1 MSKTLL
7 YGATKI
13 DETNSAYAPVESL
26 AQFQWKN
33 RVFVVF
39 ADRDN
44 SRAARQENQL
54 LADRS
59 GLDERDLVVL
69 KISGGVRP
77 LFGAADGLDGEAIR
91 RDLQAP
97 KVGEFAAFLV
107 GKDGTVKLKASEP
120 ITDGE
125 LFAIIDSMPMRAA
138 ESLKPDKSS

>member
-26 AQFQWKN
+26 AAFQWKN

-39 ADRDN
+39 ADKGN
-44 SRAARQENQL
+44 ARAARQENQL

-59 GLDERDLVVL
+59 ALDERDLVVL
-69 KISGGVRP
+69 KISGAGVRP
-77 LFGAADGLDGEAIR
+77 LFGDADGLEGEAIR
-91 RDLQAP
+91 RDFEVAEI
-97 KVGEFAAFLV
+97 GEFAAFLV
-107 GKDGTVKLKASEP
+107 GKDGTVKLKLSEP
-120 ITDGE
+120 ITAGE

-138 ESLKPDKSS
+138 EPLKPDR

>member
-26 AQFQWKN
+26 AAFQWKN

-39 ADRDN
+39 ADKGN
-44 SRAARQENQL
+44 ARAARQENQL

-59 GLDERDLVVL
+59 ALDERDLVVL
-69 KISGGVRP
+69 KISGAGVRP
-77 LFGAADGLDGEAIR
+77 LFGDADGLEGEAIR
-91 RDLQAP
+91 RDFEVAEI
-97 KVGEFAAFLV
+97 GEFAAFLV
-107 GKDGTVKLKASEP
+107 GKDGTVKLKLSEP
-120 ITDGE
+120 ITAGE

-138 ESLKPDKSS
+138 ESLKPDR

>member
-26 AQFQWKN
+26 AAYQWKN
-33 RVFVVF
+33 RVFVVC
-39 ADRDN
+39 ADKDN
-44 SRAARQENQL
+44 ARAARQENQL

-59 GLDERDLVVL
+59 ALDERDLVVL
-69 KISGGVRP
+69 KISGATVRP

-91 RDLQAP
+91 RDLEAAEI
-97 KVGEFAAFLV
+97 GEFASFLV
-107 GKDGTVKLKASEP
+107 GKDGTVKLKVSEP
-120 ITDGE
+120 ITDRE

-138 ESLKPDKSS
+138 DVLKAEK

>member
-26 AQFQWKN
+26 AAFQWKN

-39 ADRDN
+39 ADKGN
-44 SRAARQENQL
+44 ARAARQENQL

-59 GLDERDLVVL
+59 ALDERDLVVL
-69 KISGGVRP
+69 TISGAGVRP
-77 LFGAADGLDGEAIR
+77 LFGGADGLEGEAIR
-91 RDLQAP
+91 RDLEVAEI
-97 KVGEFAAFLV
+97 GEFAAFLV
-107 GKDGTVKLKASEP
+107 GKDGTVKLKVSEP
-120 ITDGE
+120 ITAGE

-138 ESLKPDKSS
+138 ESLKPDR